1 MPKTLIAKTLIA
13 HSFFWLWAISNLGTD
28 EFHDFH
34 EFMASHTRGGGFRGN
49 RGRPHV
55 YVHVYVHVYTVERTY
70 VRVFALGCLCSGDVG
85 SRDATGLIVTIDAR
99 PCRRD
104 L

>member
-1 MPKTLIAKTLIA
+1 MAPIA
-13 HSFFWLWAISNLGTD
+13 HSFFWLWAISNLGID

-34 EFMASHTRGGGFRGN
+34 GFAYAWGRLPGN

-55 YVHVYVHVYTVERTY
+55 YVHAYTVERTY
-70 VRVFALGCLCSGDVG
+70 IRVFVLGCLGGGDVG
-85 SRDATGLIVTIDAR
+85 GGDAAGLLVTIDAQT
-99 PCRRD
+99 